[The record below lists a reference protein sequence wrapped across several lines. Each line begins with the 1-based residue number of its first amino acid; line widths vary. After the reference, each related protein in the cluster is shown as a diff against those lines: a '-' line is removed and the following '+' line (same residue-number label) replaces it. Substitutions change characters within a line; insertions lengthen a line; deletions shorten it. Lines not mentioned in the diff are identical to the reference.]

1 MRKLYEKLL
10 RPRKESLFHP
20 DSPGM
25 RVEVE
30 RTWVGRLFKP
40 LHFATLGEAIAQSK
54 KRLH

>member
-40 LHFATLGEAIAQSK
+40 LHFATLDEAIAQSK
-54 KRLH
+54 KRLR